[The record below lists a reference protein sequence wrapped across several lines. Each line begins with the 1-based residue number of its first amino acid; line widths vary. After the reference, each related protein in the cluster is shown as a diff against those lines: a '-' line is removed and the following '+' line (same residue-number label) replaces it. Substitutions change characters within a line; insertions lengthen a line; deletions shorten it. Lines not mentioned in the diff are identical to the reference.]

1 MGGTNAYVAI
11 LEPSGPR
18 IIENAEGLRS
28 SPSVISIDEEGTEHV
43 ATAAKRQV
51 KFIYIRQLQT

>member
-1 MGGTNAYVAI
+1 M
-11 LEPSGPR
+11 EPSGPR

-28 SPSVISIDEEGTEHV
+28 SPSVISIDQEGKEHV

-51 KFIYIRQLQT
+51 FNNIK

>member
-1 MGGTNAYVAI
+1 M
-11 LEPSGPR
+11 EPSGPR

-28 SPSVISIDEEGTEHV
+28 SPSVISFDQEGKEHV

-51 KFIYIRQLQT
+51 LYIIK